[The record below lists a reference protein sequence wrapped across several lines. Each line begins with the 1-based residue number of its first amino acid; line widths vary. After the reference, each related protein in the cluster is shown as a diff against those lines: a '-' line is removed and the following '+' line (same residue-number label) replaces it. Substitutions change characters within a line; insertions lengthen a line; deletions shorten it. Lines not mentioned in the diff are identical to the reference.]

1 MEGVR
6 LLVIASVM
14 TTLMDTMMKLS
25 AVNYR
30 GGGGDGVMD
39 SVKLNRLK
47 RLGDGAVRAV
57 VERGTEVVS
66 RRVGGGGEGGTCY
79 TDRACLNNSR
89 DHSSH
94 RDSGDNFADRDW
106 RHQGSSGHTQA
117 WARDCSVEACTR
129 DHSVE
134 ACTRDHSV
142 EAGAGYYSVEAGARD
157 YSVEAGARDH
167 SVEAGAGYYPGGA

>member
-1 MEGVR
+1 MEGVG

-57 VERGTEVVS
+57 VMRGTEVVS
-66 RRVGGGGEGGTCY
+66 RRVGGGGEGGTWTQ
-79 TDRACLNNSR
+79 TDKTRI
-89 DHSSH
+89 
-94 RDSGDNFADRDW
+94 NFTICCCKIPLC
-106 RHQGSSGHTQA
+106 SGHLA
-117 WARDCSVEACTR
+117 ARKTHFVLNISSSFIVYIVYLL
-129 DHSVE
+129 H
-134 ACTRDHSV
+134 
-142 EAGAGYYSVEAGARD
+142 
-157 YSVEAGARDH
+157 
-167 SVEAGAGYYPGGA
+167 